1 MLKRW
6 ASQHGAARALG
17 LTSAGGISN
26 VANVRG
32 QAARGFRWRFASRSD
47 EAVSSG
53 DSARRDDSRGTAP
66 GTVSVAAVAAT
77 EVAPLGSTQDD
88 DGDPRPTA
96 VPADM
101 ARRLSD
107 LQANVQNAPSQ
118 LKGALQPRFM
128 APSPLSPINSPTPSD
143 MRVMAIPGDV
153 EAGAGGSADVA
164 AIQQTTTRMP
174 PRRSTISGS
183 PSFQNPRA
191 LKDAPP
197 EAGSS
202 PTGAGS
208 NAGDV
213 ENTRGPLEQLR
224 SNARSHSIH
233 IMRNKSADFANS
245 AYSDLKRAAPVALRA
260 KLESLGDRMADMCVK
275 VRRASNDLVCCSV
288 AASPQS
294 AMHL

>member
-1 MLKRW
+1 
-6 ASQHGAARALG
+6 
-17 LTSAGGISN
+17 
-26 VANVRG
+26 
-32 QAARGFRWRFASRSD
+32 
-47 EAVSSG
+47 
-53 DSARRDDSRGTAP
+53 
-66 GTVSVAAVAAT
+66 
-77 EVAPLGSTQDD
+77 
-88 DGDPRPTA
+88 
-96 VPADM
+96 M
-101 ARRLSD
+101 ARRVSD

-118 LKGALQPRFM
+118 LKGAVQPRFM
-128 APSPLSPINSPTPSD
+128 TASLLSPINSPTPSD
-143 MRVMAIPGDV
+143 KREMAIPGDV

-164 AIQQTTTRMP
+164 AIQQIATRMP

-183 PSFQNPRA
+183 PSFQNLRA

-197 EAGSS
+197 ETGSS

-208 NAGDV
+208 NDAGDV

-224 SNARSHSIH
+224 SNGRSHSIH